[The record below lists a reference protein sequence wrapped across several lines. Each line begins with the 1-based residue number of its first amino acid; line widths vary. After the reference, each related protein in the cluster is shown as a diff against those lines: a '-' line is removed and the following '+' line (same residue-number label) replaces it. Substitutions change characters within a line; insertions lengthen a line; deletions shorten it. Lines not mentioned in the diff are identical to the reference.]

1 MRYIEVQCET
11 CKADFGYWREK
22 DYGGRYRKV
31 CDMCQREA
39 HLQSRRDINRRRRI
53 KQGRLVD
60 CGSGGNQW
68 GENNHRFKTGVGK
81 PYYRRV
87 CFTYHDPKC
96 IHCGFVTL
104 HPKFSD
110 ICVHHVDHNRYNNEA
125 DNLVPVCKAC
135 HQNIEHVQRR
145 LNGRYNGMPK

>member
-1 MRYIEVQCET
+1 M
-11 CKADFGYWREK
+11 
-22 DYGGRYRKV
+22 
-31 CDMCQREA
+31 
-39 HLQSRRDINRRRRI
+39 
-53 KQGRLVD
+53 D

-104 HPKFSD
+104 HPKFFWYM
-110 ICVHHVDHNRYNNEA
+110 CHHVDHNRYNNEA
-125 DNLVPVCKAC
+125 DNLVPVCK
-135 HQNIEHVQRR
+135 HVIKTLNTSRGAWMDDITECRSKIAGIKRERLEVANPNRRHGVKSVSGAERR
-145 LNGRYNGMPK
+145 LWTRFTEYNQPKSPRRWYAI